1 MAMVIE
7 LEELEKNPGKVLD
20 FTFEEGF
27 EPFDYR
33 GEQVEFV
40 EDVFVD
46 GGAVRVKD
54 GIMVWGEVTTTLKLH
69 CSRCLEP
76 FEFPVKFDFEVEY
89 RRGEER
95 LDSKEKALKDDDFRI
110 AYFTG
115 ENIDIEE
122 DIKQFIILSIPMKPL
137 CREECKGLCPVCGKN
152 LNEGDCGCQRD
163 LEDPRW
169 SALKELVKGGVS
181 NGGSE
186 EKNVKG
192 SQG

>member
-181 NGGSE
+181 N
-186 EKNVKG
+186 
-192 SQG
+192 